1 MVIGSSVGCQDPR
14 YQKSNAST
22 TIQRSIENGS
32 LRRRRNWT
40 PPSAETLRATRRVT
54 LRISY
59 TSQPWWRICFER
71 ARDFVFWHNRRPLA
85 YTSAGM
91 VAVVAGAAVIS
102 VTIYQQPKPVQVVA
116 ESSPFPSTRPPNADG
131 ELHFSPPGFIQP
143 FDMRPTLLPGSRDVP
158 VLPIDSDQFV
168 PLRLK
173 P

>member
-1 MVIGSSVGCQDPR
+1 MDLCGDDEIRKLLRLKR
-14 YQKSNAST
+14 YEQPPPGYF
-22 TIQRSIENGS
+22 ENF
-32 LRRRRNWT
+32 LHEFHRRRHD
-40 PPSAETLRATRRVT
+40 ELVG
-54 LRISY
+54 
-59 TSQPWWRICFER
+59 QPLWRICFER
-71 ARDFVFWHNRRPLA
+71 ARDFALWHNRRPLA